1 MPSILFVLCFRER
14 EKKKCQD
21 FFFFSLVWTPSPRIH
36 NLSTALKILSAA
48 FLLIIIISIY
58 IYITFSLLQSRMPLI
73 PGCSV
78 HMSEVSGC
86 PRRGCPPRCV
96 LGARG
101 CPREGENGARSPSVT
116 ASGRVPLPLH
126 VHRSAAPS
134 SGPEPF
140 PISVRAHPLSPPARQ
155 LTGFGLWTAKQRCL
169 YFLF

>member
-1 MPSILFVLCFRER
+1 MLCFRER
-14 EKKKCQD
+14 EKKNAKI
-21 FFFFSLVWTPSPRIH
+21 FFFSLVWTPSPRIH

-48 FLLIIIISIY
+48 FFFYYYYYFDIY
-58 IYITFSLLQSRMPLI
+58 MHIHERTFSLLQSRMPLI

-101 CPREGENGARSPSVT
+101 CPREGEDGARSPSVT